1 MCADLAYHVD
11 TAAVVQDGLDGLS
24 SFRMV
29 WKPRLH
35 DKRTCMIDT
44 DLMVISDVNSSRKLG
59 CTVHEVITFTM
70 RGTACR
76 GCHRCI

>member
-29 WKPRLH
+29 WKPRLRLAQPA
-35 DKRTCMIDT
+35 D
-44 DLMVISDVNSSRKLG
+44 SG
-59 CTVHEVITFTM
+59 Q
-70 RGTACR
+70 
-76 GCHRCI
+76 

>member
-44 DLMVISDVNSSRKLG
+44 DLMAIADVNGSR
-59 CTVHEVITFTM
+59 
-70 RGTACR
+70 
-76 GCHRCI
+76 